1 MLSGGGAAGG
11 AAGIPAAPP
20 LLGRAAVRRLVP
32 HRGTMCLLDAIAA
45 WGAERIAALAL
56 SHRDPRNP
64 LRRDGALP
72 AVCGV
77 EYALQA
83 MAAHGALRAAG
94 RAQPAGY
101 LSSLRGVE
109 IAAERLDDL
118 PGPLL
123 VTAEALATEARG
135 FIYRFAI
142 EGGGRRL
149 LAGQAA
155 IILPGG

>member
-1 MLSGGGAAGG
+1 MPEMPP
-11 AAGIPAAPP
+11 IPPP
-20 LLGRAAVRRLVP
+20 LSLDRAAVRCLVP
-32 HRGTMCLLDAIAA
+32 HQGAMCLLDAIAA
-45 WGAERIAALAL
+45 WDDTRIAALAL

-64 LRRDGALP
+64 LRRAGALP
-72 AVCGV
+72 AICGV

-94 RAQPAGY
+94 RPQPAGF

-109 IAAERLDDL
+109 IAVERLDDL

-123 VTAEALATEARG
+123 VTAEALAAEARG
-135 FIYRFAI
+135 FIYRFAV

-149 LAGQAA
+149 LSGQAA
-155 IILPGG
+155 IILPGE

>member
-1 MLSGGGAAGG
+1 MLD
-11 AAGIPAAPP
+11 
-20 LLGRAAVRRLVP
+20 RAAVQRLVP
-32 HRGTMCLLDAIAA
+32 HQGAMCLLDAIAA
-45 WGAERIAALAL
+45 WDATRIVALAL
-56 SHRDPRNP
+56 SHRDPHNP
-64 LRRDGALP
+64 LRREGDGALP
-72 AVCGV
+72 AICGV

-94 RAQPAGY
+94 RPQPAGY

-109 IAAERLDDL
+109 IGAERLDDL

-135 FIYRFAI
+135 FIYRFAV

-155 IILPGG
+155 IILPEE